1 MIMLEQVAA
10 GIHKELHGL
19 FKVPVSDRALQDE
32 ARAAVEAMILPSE
45 AMIAAYVGAARRP
58 HTATSGNGV
67 TLCYQAMLRAILNE
81 RPGTTVR

>member
-1 MIMLEQVAA
+1 MTMLEQIAG

-19 FKVPVSDRALQDE
+19 FKLPISDHVFLDA
-32 ARAAVEAMILPSE
+32 ARAAVEAMVTPSE
-45 AMIAAYVGAARRP
+45 AMIAAYVEAARRP